1 VTSFWPNNSM
11 QRMGASRSGHWQ
23 LERLRRLAPTA
34 DADRYCD
41 TRLCAQMRTH
51 KQCESAVCFV
61 IRILGRPAG
70 AALLPRWE
78 ALLTMDRWHPGGC
91 RENNRKG
98 TLPLGTS
105 IRTRARIR
113 AVWLI
118 STKPLHRRYA

>member
-1 VTSFWPNNSM
+1 MGSVVARAANKRPGVDAGWTLRFAFSRAWPRAT
-11 QRMGASRSGHWQ
+11 QAG
-23 LERLRRLAPTA
+23 
-34 DADRYCD
+34 RYCD